1 MTAHRAINIAL
12 TIGLAVALA
21 AILSTGHHLDAD
33 HADEWAQSTALIDAQ
48 RAARAEYRR
57 DLAASR
63 LCAEANGPGAAW
75 RWTDTGDLVCTDHR
89 TGRAAVVVASKGG
102 AL

>member
-1 MTAHRAINIAL
+1 MTAHRLINAA
-12 TIGLAVALA
+12 IGLAIFVGASVILLA
-21 AILSTGHHLDAD
+21 GPVLDD
-33 HADEWAQSTALIDAQ
+33 HSAEWNHSTALQDAQ

-75 RWTDTGDLVCTDHR
+75 RWTDSGDLVCTDHR
-89 TGRAAVVVASKGG
+89 TGRAAVVVARKGG

>member
-1 MTAHRAINIAL
+1 MTAHRAVNLAL
-12 TIGLAVALA
+12 TAALAVGIA
-21 AILSTGHHLDAD
+21 AILLAGPVLDDHSAD
-33 HADEWAQSTALIDAQ
+33 WPASTALQDAQ

-57 DLAASR
+57 DLAAAR

-89 TGRAAVVVASKGG
+89 TGRAAVVVARKGG

>member
-1 MTAHRAINIAL
+1 MTAHRLINAA
-12 TIGLAVALA
+12 IGLAIFVGAS
-21 AILSTGHHLDAD
+21 AILLAGPILDDHSAD
-33 HADEWAQSTALIDAQ
+33 WPESTALQDAQ

-57 DLAASR
+57 DLAAAR
-63 LCAEANGPGAAW
+63 LCAQANGPGAAW

-89 TGRAAVVVASKGG
+89 TGRAAVVVARKGG